1 MYFFDPQNTT
11 VFIGY
16 DTVESRSNILSIIYN
31 DRYEEHIILE
41 EGDLCKIIVDIS
53 PFFPVHNSQISDMG
67 WIHNDNIMLKVI
79 DVDFTDEGD
88 FFHSVE
94 CKHSGSLQ
102 VGDRVFTHID
112 TMRRENISRNHTAAH
127 LLYCALKD
135 DSGEK
140 INGYSSY
147 ASDDKLCFDFLS
159 HSMPSKEQIY
169 SLEKRVNAYIMSDY
183 PVLTY
188 MTSGKHGEEICSVKP
203 VNYHDCGDTMKNENL
218 CLHHP
223 SRITHHDSHIN
234 LGRKVRICQIGD
246 ISCEI
251 CEGTHCI
258 HTGDIGMF
266 KITSLSDRGDGFF
279 RLTGLAGNSEQ

>member
-16 DTVESRSNILSIIYN
+16 DTVESRSNSLSIIYN
-31 DRYEEHIILE
+31 DRYEERIILE
-41 EGDLCKIIVDIS
+41 EGDLCKIIIDIS

-79 DVDFTDEGD
+79 DVDFTDEGN

-127 LLYCALKD
+127 LLYCALRD
-135 DSGEK
+135 DFGEK
-140 INGYSSY
+140 INGYCSC

-203 VNYHDCGDTMKNENL
+203 VNCHNHVVTTKNENL
-218 CLHHP
+218 CSHHA

-234 LGRKVRICQIGD
+234 PDRKVRICQIGD
-246 ISCEI
+246 ISCEV

-266 KITSLSDRGDGFF
+266 KITSLLDKRDGSF
-279 RLTGLAGNSEQ
+279 RLEAITVNSNR